1 MSRMMKSNLLNDLLH
16 DFIKREGVIAAA
28 LIGMDGM
35 VIDSASREN
44 IDMDRISALLGIFVS
59 NTRVDSQ
66 KIRVLK
72 LPQREIASYVLLGI
86 VSGAILAL
94 LTTNDNSTQK
104 ICDSVN
110 KDLFRVRLAL
120 ATD

>member
-1 MSRMMKSNLLNDLLH
+1 MMKSNILNDLLH
-16 DFIKREGVIAAA
+16 DFIERDGVIAAA

-35 VIDSASREN
+35 IIDSASRGN
-44 IDMDRISALLGIFVS
+44 VDLDRISALLGIFAS
-59 NTRVDSQ
+59 NNRFDSQ
-66 KIRVLK
+66 KIRLLK
-72 LPQREIASYVLLGI
+72 LPEREIASYILLGV

-94 LTTNDNSTQK
+94 LTVDDNSAK
-104 ICDSVN
+104 KVCSNVN